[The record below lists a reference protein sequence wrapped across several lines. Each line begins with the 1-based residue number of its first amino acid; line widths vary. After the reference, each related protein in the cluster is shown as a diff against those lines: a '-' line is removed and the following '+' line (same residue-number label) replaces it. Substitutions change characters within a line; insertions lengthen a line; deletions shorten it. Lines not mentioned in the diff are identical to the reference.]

1 MPTDDRNVLDV
12 LNAELNF
19 LEKGGYGKPP
29 RQPWRTPLI
38 FEDSPACMNYDR
50 QEHPEPCEECVLMQ
64 FVPPEAR
71 DNKIPCRFIPLTPG
85 GDTLDSLYRWAEF
98 YEVEDAMVKWLRATI
113 QRLEHE
119 GAAQKKET
127 AAPRPA

>member
-1 MPTDDRNVLDV
+1 MSTDDRNILDV
-12 LNAELNF
+12 LRAELNF

-50 QEHPEPCEECVLMQ
+50 QDHPEPCSECLLMQ

-71 DNKIPCRFIPLTPG
+71 EKKVPCRFIPLTPA

-98 YEVEDAMVKWLRATI
+98 YEVEDAMRNWLRTTI
-113 QRLEHE
+113 ARLESTA
-119 GAAQKKET
+119 AAQ
-127 AAPRPA
+127 PRQASA